1 MTETLPTL
9 PAPLNALKELA
20 YNLTWTWNHDISA
33 LFERI
38 DPELFEALKNN
49 PVALL
54 QQVTPERLEACAS
67 DVSFLKLLDDALAQH
82 RVEIENQNVTAMPG
96 DGLVA
101 YFCAEFGL
109 TEALPIYSGGLGI
122 LAGDHVKSA
131 SELGLPFVGVGLF
144 YRGGYFDQALDK
156 EGNQEASPCG
166 LTPSSLPIQAACDA
180 SGAPVRVD
188 VQIEGRDV
196 YAMVWE
202 VKVGGVKLLLLDTDI
217 DENTPED
224 RAITQRLYGG
234 DNDTRIRQEVVLG
247 FGGIRALDALGLAP
261 TVFHMNEGHA
271 AFLTLER
278 IRKAVR
284 GGMDFESA
292 RTACAKNNVF
302 TTHTPV
308 PAGFDIFSMGL
319 LDHILPGLA
328 ESLGT
333 TRERLVSLAAHVG
346 DQSGEHGF
354 NMAYLAIRCAD
365 WLNGV
370 SQLHAKVS
378 RGMWRALWPG
388 VAEDDIPIIGVTNG
402 IHSRTW
408 VSQELGRL
416 LADEAERRWQGQ
428 SGDPE
433 LWAAALKLKDERL
446 WDLRQRARHELIERV
461 RTRHARAEKR
471 RGAGDAAVQAAA
483 NALDPEALTIG
494 FARRFATYKRATLIL
509 RDRERLHRLLSNPDR
524 PVQMLFA
531 GKAHPKD
538 VPGQAFLREL
548 YQASQEPRFHGKIL
562 IIEGY
567 DMGLGRELVQ
577 GVDVWLNTPRCPKEA
592 SGTSGMKVAANGGL
606 NLSILDG
613 WWAEGYDGTNGWAIG
628 EGEIWEDIEAG
639 DAQDAMTLLDLLE
652 EHVIPAFYMRN
663 AHGLPEGWLQR
674 MRRAMLTSGPVYA
687 TDRMVRDYARLLYG
701 PAHKSGQ
708 KG

>member
-1 MTETLPTL
+1 MNEHVMTF
-9 PAPLNALKELA
+9 PAPLNALNELA
-20 YNLTWTWNHDISA
+20 YDLRWSWVPDLSK
-33 LFERI
+33 LFEEI
-38 DPELFEALKNN
+38 DPQAYRRLNSN

-54 QQVTPERLEACAS
+54 QTVKPERLEALAS
-67 DVSFLKLLDDALAQH
+67 DEAFLSRLRHLVAQRESEAKAPH
-82 RVEIENQNVTAMPG
+82 ATEMPE

-109 TEALPIYSGGLGI
+109 SEALPIYSGGLGI

-144 YRGGYFDQALDK
+144 YRGGYFKQSLDL
-156 EGNQEASPCG
+156 EGNQGADPCA
-166 LTPSSLPIQAACDA
+166 LDPATLPLKAALDA
-180 SGAPVRVD
+180 DGAPVQVS
-188 VQIEGRDV
+188 VSIEGREV
-196 YAMVWE
+196 FAKVWE
-202 VKVGGVKLLLLDTDI
+202 IRVGRVRVLLLDTDVT
-217 DENTPED
+217 ENAPAD

-234 DNDTRIRQEVVLG
+234 DNTTRIRQEVVLG
-247 FGGIRALDALGLAP
+247 IGGVRALDAMGLKP
-261 TVFHMNEGHA
+261 SVFHMNEGHA

-292 RTACAKNNVF
+292 RSACAKSNVF

-308 PAGFDIFSMGL
+308 PAGFDIFSMEL
-319 LDHILPGLA
+319 LDSTLPGLA
-328 ESLGT
+328 ESLST
-333 TRERLVSLAAHVG
+333 SRERLVSLAAHVG
-346 DQSGEHGF
+346 DATGEHGF

-388 VAEDDIPIIGVTNG
+388 VEEDDIPIIGVTNG

-408 VSQELGRL
+408 VSQELGRTLGELGGRRWEGESGAEELWSAATGLSDDL
-416 LADEAERRWQGQ
+416 LWAIRGRARRALIESVRERHAQAER
-428 SGDPE
+428 
-433 LWAAALKLKDERL
+433 
-446 WDLRQRARHELIERV
+446 
-461 RTRHARAEKR
+461 R
-471 RGAGDAAVQAAA
+471 RGAGDAAVHAAEKC
-483 NALDPEALTIG
+483 LDPEALTIG

-509 RDRERLHRLLSNPDR
+509 RDRERLHRLLSNPER
-524 PVQMLFA
+524 PVQMIFA
-531 GKAHPKD
+531 GKAHPRD

-548 YQASQEPRFHGKIL
+548 YRASQEPRFQGKI
-562 IIEGY
+562 IILEGY
-567 DMGLGRELVQ
+567 DMRLGRELVQ

-628 EGEIWEDIEAG
+628 EGEIWEDQEAG
-639 DAQDAMTLLDLLE
+639 DAQDALTLLNLLE
-652 EHVIPAFYMRN
+652 EHVIPAFYARGD
-663 AHGLPEGWLQR
+663 AQLPTGWLER
-674 MRRAMLTSGPVYA
+674 MRRAIITAGPVYA
-687 TDRMVRDYARLLYG
+687 TDRMVRDYARLLYA
-701 PAHKSGQ
+701 PAHSAGRSA
-708 KG
+708 